1 VDGQRYLD
9 FAAGFGSAVLGHSHP
24 RLLAALHDQA
34 TKLLQGL
41 GDVYASDVKVAL
53 LEQLARLHPD
63 PNARVL
69 LTQSGGDAVT
79 AALKTALLATGKPGV
94 IAFDGGYHGLGY
106 APLAACGYK
115 SSFRTPFT
123 AHIGEHVRFAPYPG
137 VRGASADASLSIV
150 EQALRN
156 QEIGAVLVEPVMGRG
171 GCIVPPDGFLAA
183 LKQLTSHR
191 SALLVADEIWTGF
204 GRSGALVRSVAD
216 GVSPDILCFGKGLG
230 GGYPVSACVARGEV
244 MEAWAGRDVIHTST
258 HAGAPL
264 ACAAALATLDVITSE
279 GLVERSARIGAA
291 GLEILRT
298 GLSDSPVTD
307 IRGAGLMLGI
317 ELEDAASAQ
326 SCIQGLLDDG
336 FVVIGGGVRGDT
348 LTLTPPL
355 TVELDAIGKL
365 ADALRQ
371 RLEDL

>member
-1 VDGQRYLD
+1 
-9 FAAGFGSAVLGHSHP
+9 
-24 RLLAALHDQA
+24 
-34 TKLLQGL
+34 
-41 GDVYASDVKVAL
+41 
-53 LEQLARLHPD
+53 
-63 PNARVL
+63 
-69 LTQSGGDAVT
+69 
-79 AALKTALLATGKPGV
+79 
-94 IAFDGGYHGLGY
+94 
-106 APLAACGYK
+106 
-115 SSFRTPFT
+115 
-123 AHIGEHVRFAPYPG
+123 
-137 VRGASADASLSIV
+137 
-150 EQALRN
+150 
-156 QEIGAVLVEPVMGRG
+156 MGRG